1 VVKQY
6 KKWLTR
12 GIAPVLLVLSFSQPV
27 FAAPVAL
34 TLDESISLAL
44 KNNPSM
50 KTALSGREQSLWAV
64 EQAKAGKGLTLGYTH
79 TDERYTTYSSYKVD
93 SAGYLRYGKAYYG
106 VDYYQNALSLK
117 LPIYTGGSVEGQI
130 DQAKLSLKVSDLS
143 IEATKQQLKQTVT
156 NDYFSVLQYR
166 NNLAVSKETVGNYVD
181 HLKNVQLQYDA
192 GTVAK
197 TDVLSSQVSLANA
210 QASLIKAQN
219 NYDLAVANLNNA
231 IGLSL
236 DTEVTL
242 KEELKYEKYTNT
254 LDACSE
260 YAIASRPEMAQYK
273 AKVDSANAAVNVAK
287 SGYRPS
293 VSLFATEGWND
304 DQFAGFDNNTWSVGL
319 TATWSIFDAGLTD
332 SKVKQAKYGVN
343 TAEVQAGQE
352 RDTIL
357 LEVRQYYLSLREAEK
372 RIETT
377 QVAVNQAQE
386 NLKIAEV
393 RYTAGV
399 GTNLDVLDAVLA
411 LNQSKTN
418 YIQALYDY
426 NTSKTS
432 LEKAMGVA
440 VK

>member
-1 VVKQY
+1 MKNIR
-6 KKWLTR
+6 TR
-12 GIAPVLLVLSFSQPV
+12 
-27 FAAPVAL
+27 
-34 TLDESISLAL
+34 
-44 KNNPSM
+44 
-50 KTALSGREQSLWAV
+50 W
-64 EQAKAGKGLTLGYTH
+64 
-79 TDERYTTYSSYKVD
+79 
-93 SAGYLRYGKAYYG
+93 
-106 VDYYQNALSLK
+106 
-117 LPIYTGGSVEGQI
+117 
-130 DQAKLSLKVSDLS
+130 
-143 IEATKQQLKQTVT
+143 
-156 NDYFSVLQYR
+156 
-166 NNLAVSKETVGNYVD
+166 
-181 HLKNVQLQYDA
+181 
-192 GTVAK
+192 
-197 TDVLSSQVSLANA
+197 
-210 QASLIKAQN
+210 
-219 NYDLAVANLNNA
+219 
-231 IGLSL
+231 
-236 DTEVTL
+236 
-242 KEELKYEKYTNT
+242 
-254 LDACSE
+254 
-260 YAIASRPEMAQYK
+260 
-273 AKVDSANAAVNVAK
+273 AAVNVAK